1 MIHYGYLLLP
11 VQFPKSFPIVDVR
24 HKKKCNMLAHHR
36 FINHIIIPIKKKKET
51 TITYSVDHLCN
62 KLHQRPPE
70 LQIKYLYEHITEW
83 DI

>member
-36 FINHIIIPIKKKKET
+36 FINHTIIFNPIKKT
-51 TITYSVDHLCN
+51 TITYSVDRLCN
-62 KLHQRPPE
+62 KLYQRPPE
-70 LQIKYLYEHITEW
+70 LQIKYLYEHMTEW
-83 DI
+83 DM